1 MPITQAREI
10 SAARRLDNIRYAI
23 RDLACVADELTRQG
37 HKVVPLNIGDPLNF
51 DFQTPPHI
59 IEAVY
64 KAMRDGKNG
73 YAPSPGIPVA
83 LEAIRG
89 EAARKGI
96 TTVRDVFVTSGV
108 SETVDACISALVN
121 PGENIL
127 TPRPDYPLYSA
138 ILCKLGIDL
147 NTYDLNEEDGWQ
159 PELADLERKL
169 TPHTRGIVLI
179 NPNNPTGSLCTR
191 QMLEKVAELARRNNL
206 IVFSDEIYDKLILDG
221 TPHIAFAAVAP
232 DVPCVTFG
240 GMSKNYLVPGW
251 RIGWG
256 IVSGDATAVKSYT
269 EGVQRLLRAR
279 LCANHPEQYA
289 IKAALEGPQDHLV
302 EVQRKLRSRRDL
314 TQKWCESTPRV
325 SCVSAS
331 RRVLR
336 ISANRY
342 SRERRNFREGIDS
355 PETCHGRPRIRLRTK
370 ARHAAFPYRV
380 PARRKDLRQGLRLD
394 RRFYPR
400 EVRSQRLTKPII
412 VLPISRFS
420 PRSSRIFSVSSAVK
434 GSEPIPW
441 PLPSNL
447 IKS

>member
-1 MPITQAREI
+1 MPTTQAREI
-10 SAARRLDNIRYAI
+10 SAAHRLDNIRYAI

-64 KAMRDGKNG
+64 KAMREGKNG

-83 LEAIRG
+83 LEAVRG

-96 TTVRDVFVTSGV
+96 TTVRDVFITSGV

-169 TPHTRGIVLI
+169 TPETRGIVLI

-191 QMLEKVAELARRNNL
+191 QMLEQVAELARRHNL

-256 IVSGDATAVKSYT
+256 IVSGEAKTVKSYT
-269 EGVQRLLRAR
+269 DGVQRLLRAR

-325 SCVSAS
+325 SCV
-331 RRVLR
+331 L
-336 ISANRY
+336 
-342 SRERRNFREGIDS
+342 
-355 PETCHGRPRIRLRTK
+355 PRG
-370 ARHAAFPYRV
+370 AFYAYP
-380 PARRKDLRQGLRLD
+380 RLD
-394 RRFYPR
+394 IPESD
-400 EVRSQRLTKPII
+400 EVFVKELIRQKHVMVVHGSGFGQKPGTQHFRI
-412 VLPISRFS
+412 VFLPDEQTLGKAYAAIGDFIQERY
-420 PRSSRIFSVSSAVK
+420 
-434 GSEPIPW
+434 GT
-441 PLPSNL
+441 NT
-447 IKS
+447 